1 MNDFIYGLR
10 KGLPIGLGYFAVSF
24 SFGVSAVSY
33 GITPL
38 ASIIISATNLSSA
51 GQLAGVRLIFEHA
64 SYIELF
70 LTVLLINI
78 RYALMSISLSQ
89 KIQPDMLLYQ
99 RAVVGF
105 GITDEIYALSITE
118 VRKVTFRYMIGL
130 ILLPFLGWTIGTVA
144 GVYLTDIMPIKLIN
158 AMGIALY
165 AMFIAIIVPDAK
177 KNYKIALVILIA
189 IVISCIFYYVPY
201 IKNIGLGFKI
211 IISTSIASLVGAFL
225 FPIEDNKKEED
236 KEDDLECIQ

>member
-1 MNDFIYGLR
+1 MNDFNYGLR

-24 SFGVSAVSY
+24 SFGVASKSY

-51 GQLAGVRLIFEHA
+51 GQLAGIKLIFNHA

-70 LTVLLINI
+70 LTILLINI

-89 KIQPDMLLYQ
+89 KIEDMPLYQ
-99 RAVVGF
+99 RAIVGF

-118 VRKVTFRYMIGL
+118 VRKITFKYMIGL
-130 ILLPFLGWTIGTVA
+130 ILLPFIGWVSGTVC
-144 GVYLTDIMPIKLIN
+144 GVFLADIMPLKLIN

-165 AMFIAIIVPDAK
+165 AMFIAIIFPDAK
-177 KNYKIALVILIA
+177 KNYKIALVIFIA
-189 IVISCIFYYVPY
+189 IVLSSILYYTPY

-211 IISTSIASLVGAFL
+211 IISTSIASLFGAFI
-225 FPIEDNKKEED
+225 FPIKEEKSEE
-236 KEDDLECIQ
+236 KEEVVE